1 MGTEDSKSSIGL
13 VERKPLE
20 IPNWIRGIQGEL
32 LARTGDLRSD
42 YSHVQDPLASVQV
55 LVLHVFAASPAIAS
69 QLQIVVSARA
79 VFRIRVSFSL
89 TVWCVSQSWQEYG
102 GLLQGSR
109 NKKAIACMPKRHR
122 KIVSLGSLRMW

>member
-1 MGTEDSKSSIGL
+1 M

-20 IPNWIRGIQGEL
+20 IPSWIRDIQGGL
-32 LARTGDLRSD
+32 LVRTGGLRSD
-42 YSHVQDPLASVQV
+42 YFHVQDPLASVQV

-69 QLQIVVSARA
+69 QPQIGVSARA

-102 GLLQGSR
+102 DLLQGSR
-109 NKKAIACMPKRHR
+109 NKEAIACMPKRHR
-122 KIVSLGSLRMW
+122 EILSSRSLCMW